1 LSDQGISLEKSE
13 VIDIPTILKYV
24 YTKNDKVIRV
34 FSGEIRATGLTFYIR
49 ICIDNMIRAP
59 SGKIGANG
67 LTFYIKICKN

>member
-13 VIDIPTILKYV
+13 VIDIPTILKY
-24 YTKNDKVIRV
+24 TKNNKVIKV